1 MYTDRQLK
9 IIAVLKSADGW
20 MSGSLL
26 RENIGVSSR
35 TLQIPSSAWLEMQH
49 YISCRYYWHILLP
62 RNSAVIL

>member
-26 RENIGVSSR
+26 QGKYRGEQQDTADG
-35 TLQIPSSAWLEMQH
+35 
-49 YISCRYYWHILLP
+49 Y
-62 RNSAVIL
+62 

>member
-35 TLQIPSSAWLEMQH
+35 TLQMDIKAINEN
-49 YISCRYYWHILLP
+49 ILLCANP
-62 RNSAVIL
+62 LA

>member
-26 RENIGVSSR
+26 RENIGAVSY
-35 TLQIPSSAWLEMQH
+35 THL
-49 YISCRYYWHILLP
+49 
-62 RNSAVIL
+62 

>member
-26 RENIGVSSR
+26 RENIGVSNR
-35 TLQIPSSAWLEMQH
+35 TLQMDI
-49 YISCRYYWHILLP
+49 
-62 RNSAVIL
+62 

>member
-26 RENIGVSSR
+26 RENIGGEQQD
-35 TLQIPSSAWLEMQH
+35 TADG
-49 YISCRYYWHILLP
+49 Y
-62 RNSAVIL
+62 

>member
-1 MYTDRQLK
+1 MYTYRQLK

-35 TLQIPSSAWLEMQH
+35 TLQMDIKAINEKQSGADDRRMEENQE
-49 YISCRYYWHILLP
+49 IG
-62 RNSAVIL
+62 

>member
-35 TLQIPSSAWLEMQH
+35 TLQMDIKAINEKQSGEPLIQSNNRLGYLFKIRLH
-49 YISCRYYWHILLP
+49 
-62 RNSAVIL
+62 